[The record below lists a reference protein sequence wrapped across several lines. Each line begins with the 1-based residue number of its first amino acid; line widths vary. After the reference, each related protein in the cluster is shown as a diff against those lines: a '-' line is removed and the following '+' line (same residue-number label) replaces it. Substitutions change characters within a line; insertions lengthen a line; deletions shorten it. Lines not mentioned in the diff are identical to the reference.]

1 MKGYLGIDV
10 SKGYA
15 DFILLSEEL
24 AELESCFQLDDS
36 AKGHVALIDW
46 ITVSLKKHQLTEL
59 RCGLESTGGFEDNW
73 FSLLLRLGD
82 QLPVR
87 VARLNPSV
95 VKHGAKASLRH
106 TKTDAISAENI
117 ASYLIRFDEQ
127 VRYQVADN
135 KYRSYRSL
143 YNHISLLNR
152 QKTQLINE
160 LKQLLYTSFPEL
172 QRFCKS
178 SIPGW
183 VLELLKQYPSASA
196 LSKARPEKLCKIKA
210 ITAAKA
216 SQLIE
221 KATLSV
227 ASRHQSTDSFLVKSM
242 ASGILQ
248 AQQQLALYKEH
259 LEQTCQGPEVDLLAT
274 IKGVGRYSA
283 AAIIIQIED
292 IRRFPSPKHLAGF
305 FGLHPTVDQSSDKK
319 VKSRM
324 SKKGRPAL
332 RAALFMCANSAVLF
346 DPHLKSIYARHRA
359 KGNNHK
365 AALVV
370 IMHKLLRIIWGVLS
384 HKKAY
389 NSDIDLK
396 NQQKVKE
403 VVPDKNEI
411 EEKRRL
417 QDYDEQ
423 APISRIETKK
433 RKAYQSS

>member
-36 AKGHVALIDW
+36 SKGHAALIDW

-117 ASYLIRFDEQ
+117 ASYLVRFDEQ

-183 VLELLKQYPSASA
+183 VLALLKQYPSASA

-210 ITAAKA
+210 ITATKA

-221 KATLSV
+221 QAKSSV

-305 FGLHPTVDQSSDKK
+305 FGLHPTVDQSGDKK
-319 VKSRM
+319 AKSRM

-332 RAALFMCANSAVLF
+332 RAALYMCANSAVLF

>member
-1 MKGYLGIDV
+1 
-10 SKGYA
+10 
-15 DFILLSEEL
+15 
-24 AELESCFQLDDS
+24 
-36 AKGHVALIDW
+36 
-46 ITVSLKKHQLTEL
+46 
-59 RCGLESTGGFEDNW
+59 
-73 FSLLLRLGD
+73 
-82 QLPVR
+82 
-87 VARLNPSV
+87 
-95 VKHGAKASLRH
+95 
-106 TKTDAISAENI
+106 
-117 ASYLIRFDEQ
+117 
-127 VRYQVADN
+127 
-135 KYRSYRSL
+135 
-143 YNHISLLNR
+143 LLNK

-183 VLELLKQYPSASA
+183 VLELLGQYPSSAA
-196 LSKARPEKLCKIKA
+196 LSKARVEKLCKIKA

-216 SQLIE
+216 GQLIGQA
-221 KATLSV
+221 KLSV
-227 ASRHQSTDSFLVKSM
+227 ASRHQSTDSFLVKNM
-242 ASGILQ
+242 ATGILHV
-248 AQQQLALYKEH
+248 QQQLALYKEH
-259 LEQTCQGPEVDLLAT
+259 LEQTCQGPEVDLLTT

-305 FGLHPTVDQSSDKK
+305 FGLHPTVDQSGDKK

-365 AALVV
+365 AALIV

-384 HKKAY
+384 HQKAY

-396 NQQKVKE
+396 NQQAAKE
-403 VVPDKNEI
+403 VVPDKNET
-411 EEKRRL
+411 EKKRRM

>member
-221 KATLSV
+221 RATLSV
-227 ASRHQSTDSFLVKSM
+227 ASRLQSTDSFLVKNM
-242 ASGILQ
+242 ATGILQ

-305 FGLHPTVDQSSDKK
+305 FGLHPTVDQSGDKK

>member
-1 MKGYLGIDV
+1 M
-10 SKGYA
+10 
-15 DFILLSEEL
+15 
-24 AELESCFQLDDS
+24 C
-36 AKGHVALIDW
+36 
-46 ITVSLKKHQLTEL
+46 
-59 RCGLESTGGFEDNW
+59 
-73 FSLLLRLGD
+73 
-82 QLPVR
+82 
-87 VARLNPSV
+87 
-95 VKHGAKASLRH
+95 
-106 TKTDAISAENI
+106 
-117 ASYLIRFDEQ
+117 IRD
-127 VRYQVADN
+127 R
-135 KYRSYRSL
+135 YRSYRSL

-196 LSKARPEKLCKIKA
+196 LSKARPEKLCKIKV

-216 SQLIE
+216 SQLIGQ
-221 KATLSV
+221 ATLSV
-227 ASRHQSTDSFLVKSM
+227 ASRHQSTDSFLVKNM
-242 ASGILQ
+242 ATGILQ

-259 LEQTCQGPEVDLLAT
+259 LEQTCQGEEVDLLTT

-305 FGLHPTVDQSSDKK
+305 FGLHPTVDQSGDKK

>member
-36 AKGHVALIDW
+36 AKGHEALIDW
-46 ITVSLKKHQLTEL
+46 ITVTVEKHKLAEL

-82 QLPVR
+82 RLPVR

-95 VKHGAKASLRH
+95 VKHGAKASLRY

-117 ASYLIRFDEQ
+117 ASYLVRFDEQ

-196 LSKARPEKLCKIKA
+196 LSKARPEKLCKINA
-210 ITAAKA
+210 ITTAKA
-216 SQLIE
+216 SQLIGQ
-221 KATLSV
+221 ATLSV
-227 ASRHQSTDSFLVKSM
+227 ASRHQSTDSFLIKHM
-242 ASGILQ
+242 ATGILQ

-259 LEQTCQGPEVDLLAT
+259 LEQTCQGPEVDLLTT

-305 FGLHPTVDQSSDKK
+305 FGLHPTVDQSGDKK
-319 VKSRM
+319 IKSRM

-370 IMHKLLRIIWGVLS
+370 IMHKMLRIIWGVLT
-384 HKKAY
+384 HQKAY

-396 NQQKVKE
+396 NQQAVKE
-403 VVPDKNEI
+403 VAPDKNET
-411 EEKRRL
+411 ENKRRL

-433 RKAYQSS
+433 RKAYQSP